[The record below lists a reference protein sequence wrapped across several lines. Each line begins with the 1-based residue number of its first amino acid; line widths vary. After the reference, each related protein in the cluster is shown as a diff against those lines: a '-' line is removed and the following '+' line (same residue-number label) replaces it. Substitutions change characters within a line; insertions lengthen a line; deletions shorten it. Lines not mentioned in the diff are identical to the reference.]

1 MTSAQSPLMLG
12 SPEMKTGLPIFL
24 SPLLTHEGGL
34 DILDEQGPESHL
46 VPLFLRAVLA
56 QENILSG
63 TYGGDKPIKLPHG

>member
-12 SPEMKTGLPIFL
+12 SPEMRTGVPISL

-34 DILDEQGPESHL
+34 NLVSKAPESHL

-63 TYGGDKPIKLPHG
+63 TYGG